1 MIRKIHGIDIQIIV
15 KSQTGTDRFNQPVYT
30 ETAETVHNVLVG
42 QPTADEVTE
51 TYNLTQKKVEY
62 VIAVPKG
69 DAHKWENTKVI
80 LPPPFSGTFFTVGY
94 PTAGIEEMIPLE
106 WNKKVKL
113 VRYG

>member
-1 MIRKIHGIDIQIIV
+1 MIKLHGIDIQIIV
-15 KSQTGTDRFNQPVYT
+15 KVQSGTDEFNQPVFT
-30 ETAETVHNVLVG
+30 EIPETVHNVLVG

-62 VIAVPKG
+62 VIAIPKG
-69 DAHKWENTKVI
+69 DTHNWENTKVI
-80 LPPPFSGTFFTVGY
+80 LPSPFSATFYTVGY
-94 PTAGIEEMIPLE
+94 ATAGIENLIPLP